1 MRAIKNFKVNKINL
15 YGEDVNEKKIQ
26 FDTTVDIF
34 QAEILILIISILTFI
49 FAVMHLI
56 VSLYFA

>member
-34 QAEILILIISILTFI
+34 QAEILI
-49 FAVMHLI
+49 
-56 VSLYFA
+56 